1 MTEEFLGPC
10 GHALPAFLGL
20 AGGHPH
26 PDTPT
31 AVPFMG
37 HGRNPPPFLPS
48 PTHAHTYIYHHHP
61 GRGPVSPSS
70 ALTAL
75 SALPP
80 TAVA

>member
-37 HGRNPPPFLPS
+37 HGSPDTRSSFAAIIQVVQAGWFL
-48 PTHAHTYIYHHHP
+48 
-61 GRGPVSPSS
+61 RK
-70 ALTAL
+70 
-75 SALPP
+75 
-80 TAVA
+80 